1 MKNSFLLLFI
11 LSNAINAFLFIP
23 NINSCFSRKTSASCG
38 NIARLSLA
46 SSNSGSYSSHSACTP
61 SKPAAAFEASDAIC
75 CFSTIAILCPL
86 SARKC
91 ATELPITPPPIIA
104 TSYFLHMFS
113 AHFLIDSL

>member
-61 SKPAAAFEASDAIC
+61 SKPAAAFGLQMQSVASLQSL
-75 CFSTIAILCPL
+75 FYVLFLLENVQLNYQLHHRQL
-86 SARKC
+86 S
-91 ATELPITPPPIIA
+91 LHH
-104 TSYFLHMFS
+104 TSYTCFS